1 MRFLTRSLIGLFL
14 TALTIGL
21 LSYAGS
27 TLYSAVQARL
37 SEEPFS
43 RPARERVISV
53 NVVAY
58 TPERIQPELEVF
70 GEVRSRR
77 TLDLRAASAGRLIE
91 LAPEFAE
98 GGRVQAGMVLARID
112 PVEAESALAV
122 ARADASEAAADL
134 REAERGLVLANDEL
148 NAAVVQ
154 ADLRDRALERQ
165 RDLETRGVGTAAA
178 VETAELSAASAQQS
192 VLSRR
197 QAVAQAEARI
207 DQARTM
213 LERRNIALADA
224 ERRLEDTQIIADF
237 DGTLAEVSVVAG
249 RILANN
255 ERIAQLID
263 PNALEV
269 AFRVS
274 TAQYSRLLDENGQLQ
289 DIPVNLS
296 LDASGIDITASSK
309 ITRESAAVGE
319 GQTGRLLFAQ
329 LDAAPGFRPG
339 DFVTVTIV
347 EPPLAYV
354 ARLPATAVDAA
365 GNVLVI
371 GEGNRLQ
378 VETVDVLRRER
389 DDVIVRA
396 RGLAGKDIVA
406 ERSPLLGAGIR
417 VSPVRPGVPPEPPA
431 MVQLDDERRARMI
444 AFIEANKRIPDP
456 VKTRMLSQLAE
467 PEVPAEL
474 VERLESRMG
483 S

>member
-21 LSYAGS
+21 LSYAGT

-43 RPARERVISV
+43 RPARERVVSV
-53 NVVAY
+53 NVVTY

-77 TLDLRAASAGRLIE
+77 TLDLRAASSGRLIE

-98 GGRVQAGMVLARID
+98 GGRVQAGTVLARID
-112 PVEAESALAV
+112 PVDAESALAV
-122 ARADASEAAADL
+122 ARADAGEALADL
-134 REAERGLVLANDEL
+134 REAERGLILANDEL
-148 NAAVVQ
+148 NAAVTQ
-154 ADLRDRALERQ
+154 AGLRDRALDRQ

-207 DQARTM
+207 NQARTM
-213 LERRNIALADA
+213 VDRRNIALADA
-224 ERRLEDTQIIADF
+224 ERRLEDTQVIADF
-237 DGTLAEVSVVAG
+237 DGTLAEVSVVEG
-249 RILANN
+249 RILSNN

-263 PNALEV
+263 PYALEV

-274 TAQYSRLLDENGQLQ
+274 TAQYARLLDENGQLR

-296 LDASGIDITASSK
+296 LDASGIDLTASSR

-347 EPPLAYV
+347 EPSLARV

-365 GNVLVI
+365 GNVLVV
-371 GEGNRLQ
+371 GEGNRLR
-378 VETVDVLRRER
+378 VEAVDVLRRER

-396 RGLAGKDIVA
+396 RGLAGQDIVA

-417 VSPVRPGVPPEPPA
+417 VSPMRPGVPPEPPA
-431 MVQLDDERRARMI
+431 MVQLDDERRARMV
-444 AFIEANKRIPDP
+444 AFIEANTRIPDP